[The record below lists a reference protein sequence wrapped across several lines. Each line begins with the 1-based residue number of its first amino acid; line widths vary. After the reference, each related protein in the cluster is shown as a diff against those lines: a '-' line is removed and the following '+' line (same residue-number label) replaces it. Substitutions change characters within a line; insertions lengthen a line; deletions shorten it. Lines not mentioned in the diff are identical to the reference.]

1 MSRCQSQSACNLKSG
16 ALALTFSESSLH
28 VKSRVEQGFF
38 PINLDEE
45 FGTAEIMAIGQ
56 GFGDSVRFGQKADP
70 LPVDPS
76 SVAIDHKVL
85 LIAGLEAPLE
95 YLGDSLMRFQV
106 TNPDSFLKIQ
116 KFGLETIQTHRR
128 NRSTLHYSGQRAE
141 SPETPSSP

>member
-1 MSRCQSQSACNLKSG
+1 MPVPICLQLKSG
-16 ALALTFSESSLH
+16 ALALTFSVSSLQ
-28 VKSRVEQGFF
+28 VKSRVESGFF
-38 PINLDEE
+38 PINLDEK
-45 FGTAEIMAIGQ
+45 FGTAEIMAVGQ

-70 LPVDPS
+70 LPVNTS

-128 NRSTLHYSGQRAE
+128 NRSTLHYSDQGRDGL
-141 SPETPSSP
+141 ETPSNLVS